1 MKQVRNVAIIV
12 VIALAVVALP
22 GGSDVAGLVGA
33 IVVVL
38 AASGR
43 LTTTTAGTLVE
54 IAALALC
61 AGGLLR
67 VYRNWQRY

>member
-1 MKQVRNVAIIV
+1 
-12 VIALAVVALP
+12 
-22 GGSDVAGLVGA
+22 
-33 IVVVL
+33 VVL

-43 LTTTTAGTLVE
+43 LTATTAGTLVE
-54 IAALALC
+54 VAALALC